1 MHILVS
7 FLHNIIY
14 FVRIFQQFPLY
25 LHIDDVDEHNK
36 KEINMK
42 NKNLILR
49 LFAILFIAQIFDV
62 CELKAERIDV
72 SIPAQTHERKWGTI
86 NIPAQTI
93 ALEDDDD
100 ENDYKSFRHL
110 YFTIT
115 NIPEGFGFYGLCSQT
130 GNIIINNDQVKNG
143 EMSYYDY
150 LNINDRDVI
159 AEPLPIKSP
168 KNLVNVINGFVP
180 DGATLNSKGEVVILK
195 EVNQPHYTT
204 HTWGEFETGKK
215 VWQIQTDV
223 TMVKGNENAGV
234 GGFYF
239 DIKDSHITF
248 INSAIS
254 TDYFNISNSTIGFCV
269 TPELNSSLNFG
280 TVKTE
285 GNVVFKGIPYT
296 EKQFGNLCETSRP
309 TLAFSQLINDAEETG
324 ISTISFEDLDIH
336 CYNNAIV
343 SSSQTLNF
351 KNCIIDTYSSYE
363 GVDDMFII
371 QGGNVN
377 IDSCLFSPFR
387 PDPPAIIMESGKM
400 QIKYSNIA
408 ANISVKGD
416 KANVEINKGILEGL
430 TIDKGKVTVNNG
442 NFPNGITVN
451 GGELKVNNGT
461 IPSLN
466 VMKEDCKIELN
477 NGRFKSV
484 YMPIE
489 VKKPILSLLGPNA
502 GYYDRDGTY
511 MPFKLVDIEGV
522 EQKEGAIVTG
532 VVYPV
537 SFVIS
542 NYGSTP
548 SATYEAAQ
556 KADVG
561 TNGKDIRVR
570 ENGDLEI
577 WTPEGLAWLAFVQS
591 DTHNRVL
598 TGREYFAKSKDWY
611 LMADLDMDG
620 YGTGWPNLKVSG
632 RTFYGQQHRI
642 YNMNILRPDASFFY
656 EIGFYGVV
664 RDLIV
669 EGSVTNQEDEGG
681 RDIDG
686 EISYVVAG
694 FAIRNNGLIVNCAFK
709 GSVWNT
715 VVGLSVSIGGFVCI
729 NNLGRIENCY
739 AAPCG
744 QLIGGVR
751 NADDAPSINEL
762 LCYNENYSI
771 GGFALISYADLMKE
785 ENQDE
790 GDFIENC
797 YFGGQ
802 TVYNVPQSNTIY
814 TEIRQGICTPDEKTF
829 EHIYFLDA
837 DISAETLNK
846 NALEHKPDMYEGKTY
861 PYVEWAK
868 WAESDDKQCG
878 RPYFVWEKNIDD
890 TPSSINGVEVQGG
903 FKAWSKDGM
912 LCFST
917 DGKTNVLV
925 YSASGKLC
933 ARYAAQAGTKHIALS
948 KGLYIVTY
956 GNESKKVVLQ

>member
-1 MHILVS
+1 
-7 FLHNIIY
+7 
-14 FVRIFQQFPLY
+14 
-25 LHIDDVDEHNK
+25 
-36 KEINMK
+36 MK

-100 ENDYKSFRHL
+100 EYDYNYNRFL
-110 YFTIT
+110 EFTVT
-115 NIPEGFGFYGLCSQT
+115 NMPEGFDFYGFCSLARRYNT
-130 GNIIINNDQVKNG
+130 TSNSSYGIMPTTDSSTRK
-143 EMSYYDY
+143 MSYSAY
-150 LNINDRDVI
+150 LNINNLDIV

-168 KNLVNVINGFVP
+168 KDMVNVINGFVP
-180 DGATLNSKGEVVILK
+180 EGATLNDKGEVVVLK
-195 EVNQPHYTT
+195 RIIRPYINETS
-204 HTWGEFETGKK
+204 EADSETGMKH
-215 VWQIQTDV
+215 WQIQADV
-223 TMVKGNENAGV
+223 TIVSGNDNACIGS
-234 GGFYF
+234 F
-239 DIKDSHITF
+239 
-248 INSAIS
+248 
-254 TDYFNISNSTIGFCV
+254 YFNIENSFVTIVDGAIDMGTFNITNSTIGFGSTGRANGRC
-269 TPELNSSLNFG
+269 SIWS
-280 TVKTE
+280 TE
-285 GNVVFKGIPYT
+285 GNVVFKGIPYG
-296 EKQFGNLCETSRP
+296 EKQFGDLCQTGRP
-309 TLAFSQLINDAEETG
+309 
-324 ISTISFEDLDIH
+324 STIISYNEGYENSTILFEDLDVHFPKNPTITP
-336 CYNNAIV
+336 
-343 SSSQTLNF
+343 SKTLNF
-351 KNCIIDTYSSYE
+351 KNCIIDVYSAQE
-363 GVDDMFII
+363 GEDDKITI
-371 QGGNVN
+371 QGGNLN
-377 IDSCLFSPFR
+377 IDNCINNNNPRPLF
-387 PDPPAIIMESGKM
+387 IIVENGNLKIDSSY
-400 QIKYSNIA
+400 IY
-408 ANISVKGD
+408 ANINVNGD
-416 KANVEINKGILEGL
+416 NANVETDSGRFEGL

-442 NFPNGITVN
+442 SFPNGITVN
-451 GGELKVNNGT
+451 GGELKVNNGAIT
-461 IPSLN
+461 LLN

-477 NGRFKSV
+477 NGHFKSV

-561 TNGKDIRVR
+561 ANGKDIRVR
-570 ENGDLEI
+570 ENGDLEV

-620 YGTGWPNLKVSG
+620 YGTGWPNLKISG

-656 EIGFYGVV
+656 NIGPYSVV

-681 RDIDG
+681 REVKESLTYD
-686 EISYVVAG
+686 VAG
-694 FAIRNNGLIVNCAFK
+694 FVKDNYGLIVNCAFK
-709 GSVWNT
+709 GGVWNT
-715 VVGLSVSIGGFVCI
+715 VVGDLINVSGFVSY
-729 NNLGRIENCY
+729 NSGRIENCY
-739 AAPCG
+739 IAPCG
-744 QLIGGVR
+744 QLVGGVR
-751 NADDAPSINEL
+751 ANNASLINNRPCINEF
-762 LCYNENYSI
+762 YSAS
-771 GGFALISYADLMKE
+771 GFARYNNYVYATNEDGSG
-785 ENQDE
+785 ENT
-790 GDFIENC
+790 GGFIENS

-802 TVYNVPQSNTIY
+802 VTYDVPSSDKGMFV
-814 TEIRQGICTPDEKTF
+814 TEIGQGICNNYGDPCETL
-829 EHIYFLDA
+829 YFLDA

-890 TPSSINGVEVQGG
+890 TPSSINGVEVQDG

-917 DGKTNVLV
+917 DGKTDVLV